1 MPTSKSAAIRAKL
14 DHPVIDSDGHMIEFE
29 PGFLDYLKRE
39 GGESMVKRFLSPERN
54 SGGWGRLFRWY
65 SLSPEE
71 RLDQRATRS
80 PWWPLPT
87 KNTLDRATAMLPR
100 LFVRTD
106 GHHRPGFYGAV
117 PDAGP
122 VVPAY

>member
-39 GGESMVKRFLSPERN
+39 GGASMVKRFLSPERN

-65 SLSPEE
+65 GLV
-71 RLDQRATRS
+71 A
-80 PWWPLPT
+80 
-87 KNTLDRATAMLPR
+87 
-100 LFVRTD
+100 
-106 GHHRPGFYGAV
+106 
-117 PDAGP
+117 
-122 VVPAY
+122 